1 MKTDSREFWLEFTP
15 DHPDL
20 EAKRSFVKR
29 FGVEPQY
36 VRREPIT
43 PGSKSKVL
51 RVGPV
56 PSRTQLMTGTYPKAG
71 HARSTSAATRRVTRA
86 PGRSQEIECH

>member
-1 MKTDSREFWLEFTP
+1 MTTDSREFWLEFTL
-15 DHPDL
+15 DHSEI
-20 EAKRSFVKR
+20 EAKKNFTER

-56 PSRTQLMTGTYPKAG
+56 PSRTQLMTGTYGKA
-71 HARSTSAATRRVTRA
+71 AAAVEVEQ
-86 PGRSQEIECH
+86 PQLL

>member
-1 MKTDSREFWLEFTP
+1 MAISDSREFWLEFTL
-15 DHPDL
+15 DHSEI
-20 EAKRSFVKR
+20 EARKNFVER

-43 PGSKSKVL
+43 PGSKSQVL

-71 HARSTSAATRRVTRA
+71 TPVQ
-86 PGRSQEIECH
+86 PPLLLGE